1 MYACM
6 LTFRCVIQEK
16 DKIFHVIHLR
26 IFYTGMTL
34 QVRLKFDPKM
44 AYPVQRSLDLF
55 GLLRTMAI
63 YVTETFELIPWL
75 RTILTIAWALGS

>member
-1 MYACM
+1 
-6 LTFRCVIQEK
+6 
-16 DKIFHVIHLR
+16 
-26 IFYTGMTL
+26 MTL